1 MPSAPAGFE
10 ADLGMS
16 RLQAQ
21 LLYNR
26 GIRSAEDAHTFM
38 NPDSGLSHDPG
49 LLPDIIPAV
58 ERLSDALDSGEMI
71 GIFGDF
77 DTDGITSTALLV
89 RAFSGLGGR
98 VLPYLPDRVE
108 EGHGL
113 NTGALR
119 RLQESGVTLLVTVDC
134 GSTATDEINFAAE
147 LGIDVIVTDHH
158 TIHGAPPSP
167 VALINPKTDRSQYP
181 YAELT
186 GVGIAFKLA
195 QALYKKLGQ
204 DLPPDLMEL
213 VALGTI
219 ADVGPLTGENR
230 YLVKEGIERIN
241 ASANPGIRA
250 LARVSGY
257 EMGTLDASS
266 LSFGLIPRLN
276 AAGRLGHSGI
286 SLDLLTSTD
295 INRATAIASELEIQ
309 NSRRQ
314 TLTESGVAQ
323 ADAQIRRQ
331 HPTELPSLI
340 VVGHASWEPGILGL
354 IAGRIND
361 SYYRPAIAV
370 QIGPEVSRASAR
382 SIPEFDIISAMETC
396 APLFTKYGGH
406 ARAAG
411 FTIATEH
418 MRELVA
424 RLREIADIDMKGT
437 QLQPELAIDCDALP
451 SEVEGPNFEF
461 VQRLSPFGESN
472 PTPVFAARG
481 IRVLQAR
488 GVGAG
493 KHLKMRL
500 ADAEKSWDA
509 IAFRQ
514 GDRAG
519 IARNHIDVAYSM
531 EWNTWQGRTT
541 LQMVVADIKPAG
553 G

>member
-1 MPSAPAGFE
+1 MPSAPVGFE
-10 ADLGMS
+10 AELGFT
-16 RLQAQ
+16 RIQAQ
-21 LLYNR
+21 LLFNR

-38 NPDSGLSHDPG
+38 NPDSSLSHDPG
-49 LLPDIIPAV
+49 LLPDILPAV
-58 ERLSDALDSGEMI
+58 RRLADALDSGELI
-71 GIFGDF
+71 GIYGDF

-89 RAFSGLGGR
+89 RAFTGLGGR
-98 VLPYLPDRVE
+98 VLPYLPDRVA

-113 NTGALR
+113 NNDALR
-119 RLQESGVTLLVTVDC
+119 RLQESGVTLIVTVDC
-134 GSTATDEINFAAE
+134 GATATDEINFAAE

-158 TIHGAPPSP
+158 TIHGTPPSP
-167 VALINPKTDRSQYP
+167 VALVNPKAHNSRYP
-181 YAELT
+181 YPELT

-195 QALYKKLGQ
+195 QALYEDLGQ
-204 DLPPDLMEL
+204 DLPTDLMEL
-213 VALGTI
+213 VALGTV

-250 LARVSGY
+250 LASVAGY
-257 EMGTLDASS
+257 EMGTLSSSS

-276 AAGRLGHSGI
+276 AAGRLGHAGI

-295 INRATAIASELEIQ
+295 ANRATAIASELEIQ
-309 NSRRQ
+309 NRRRQ
-314 TLTESGVAQ
+314 SLTESGVAQ
-323 ADAQIRRQ
+323 AEAQIQRQ
-331 HPTELPSLI
+331 HPSGVPSLI

-354 IAGRIND
+354 IASRIND

-382 SIPEFDIISAMETC
+382 SIPEFDIISAMESC
-396 APLFTKYGGH
+396 GPLFTKYGGH

-411 FTIATEH
+411 FTIPTER

-424 RLREIADIDMKGT
+424 KLRELADVDIQGA
-437 QLQPELAIDCDALP
+437 QLQPEISIDCEALP
-451 SEVEGPNFEF
+451 SEVEGPTFEF

-481 IRVLQAR
+481 VRVLQVR
-488 GVGAG
+488 GVGGG

-500 ADAEKSWDA
+500 ADSEKSWDA

-514 GDRAG
+514 GDQAH
-519 IARNHIDVAYSM
+519 IARDHIDVAYSM

-541 LQMVVADIKPAG
+541 LQMLVEDIKPAG
-553 G
+553 S

>member
-10 ADLGMS
+10 NGLGFS
-16 RLQAQ
+16 RIQAQ

-26 GIRSAEDAHTFM
+26 GIRSVKEAHTFM
-38 NPDSGLSHDPG
+38 NPDSDLSHAPG
-49 LLPDIIPAV
+49 LLPDILPAV
-58 ERLSDALDSGEMI
+58 RRLSEALDSGELI
-71 GIFGDF
+71 GIYGDF

-89 RAFSGLGGR
+89 RAFTGLDGR

-113 NTGALR
+113 NNDALR

-134 GSTATDEINFAAE
+134 GATATDEINFAAE

-167 VALINPKTDRSQYP
+167 VALVNPKAQASQYP
-181 YAELT
+181 YQELT

-195 QALYKKLGQ
+195 QALYEELGEE
-204 DLPPDLMEL
+204 LPSDLMEL
-213 VALGTI
+213 VALGTV

-241 ASANPGIRA
+241 ASVNPGIRA
-250 LARVSGY
+250 LASVAGY
-257 EMGTLDASS
+257 EMGSLDASS

-286 SLDLLTSTD
+286 SLDLLTSND
-295 INRATAIASELEIQ
+295 INRATAIASELELQ
-309 NSRRQ
+309 NRRRQ
-314 TLTESGVAQ
+314 SLTESGVAQ

-331 HPTELPSLI
+331 HPTDTPSLV
-340 VVGHASWEPGILGL
+340 VVGHATWEPGILGL

-370 QIGPEVSRASAR
+370 QIGPELSRASAR
-382 SIPEFDIISAMETC
+382 SIPEFDIISALETC

-411 FTIATEH
+411 FTIPTEN

-424 RLREIADIDMKGT
+424 NLRELADADIQGAS
-437 QLQPELAIDCDALP
+437 LQPELSIDCDALP

-488 GVGAG
+488 GVGGG

-514 GDRAG
+514 GDQTR
-519 IARNHIDVAYSM
+519 IARDHIDVAYSM

-553 G
+553 R